1 MPALYRTYR
10 PKRFSEVVGQSHI
23 VRTLKNAVVADSPA
37 HAYLFCGGRG
47 LGKTTLARIMARA
60 LNCLEVK
67 DGEACLTCRVC
78 REIDAGS
85 FLDLLE
91 VDAASN
97 TGVDN
102 VRALI
107 DTVRFQPTSGKYKM
121 YIIDEAHMLSKGAWN
136 ALLKTLEEPP
146 SRTVFVMATTE
157 IGKVPATINSRAQ
170 AFTFNKFSDAELVG
184 QLEVVAKQEQR
195 NIEPSVLNLI
205 AHTAEGGMRDALTLL
220 DQVFSLGDQPAMLD
234 VERLLGKTGKHVLC
248 DLLSIISKGSAG
260 ELPQFFQTLT
270 TTYFDM
276 QAVNRDLLELL
287 RELLVARLTGRAIVE
302 LQDYAGEYNN
312 LSETDLLFLIRQYL
326 RSYKEIS
333 GSPDGS
339 LPLLIASLEGAYK
352 MHAPLKAPTSEIR
365 AAPVEQ
371 TLPQQ
376 SAPAPTSMSASH
388 VVSAAAHGSLPTK
401 GESHS
406 VTPGSA
412 VPLQQTSVLD
422 SPFILNEQQV
432 RDAWPDA
439 CNKLKDVNGPLGTLV
454 RNSPICVVEG
464 NSISIG
470 VKYLFHKEKLESVKN
485 KQLIS
490 QSLSEFFGG
499 PVRVIAQFIE
509 RDESSGSVGETLSD
523 ALKIF
528 GGELVE

>member
-60 LNCLEVK
+60 LNCLDVK

-157 IGKVPATINSRAQ
+157 SSKVPATINSRAQ
-170 AFTFNKFSDAELVG
+170 SFTFNKFSDAELIF
-184 QLEVVAKQEQR
+184 QLEAVVKQEQR
-195 NIEPSVLNLI
+195 SLETPVLTLI

-220 DQVFSLGDQPAMLD
+220 DQVLSLGDKPALLD
-234 VERLLGKTGKHVLC
+234 VERLLGKTGKHMLC
-248 DLLSIISKGSAG
+248 DLLSLITTGSAA
-260 ELPQFFQTLT
+260 ELPNFFQTLT
-270 TTYFDM
+270 ATYFDM

-287 RELLVARLTGRAIVE
+287 RELLVARLTGKTVLE
-302 LQDYAGEYNN
+302 LGEYPGEYST

-333 GSPDGS
+333 GSPDAS

-352 MHAPLKAPTSEIR
+352 MHPLPKTSAPEQSSAPAQSKVAPQSVVAPISPNANAPLKAAVSEPVSIKAETSREAVDSIPL
-365 AAPVEQ
+365 ATQ
-371 TLPQQ
+371 K
-376 SAPAPTSMSASH
+376 AS
-388 VVSAAAHGSLPTK
+388 T
-401 GESHS
+401 
-406 VTPGSA
+406 
-412 VPLQQTSVLD
+412 D
-422 SPFILNEQQV
+422 SSFTLNEQHV

-439 CNKLKDVNGPLGTLV
+439 CNKLKEANGPLGTLV
-454 RNSPICVVEG
+454 RNSPICAVEG

-485 KQLIS
+485 RQLIS

-499 PVRVIAQFIE
+499 PVRVMAQFIE
-509 RDESSGSVGETLSD
+509 REEENGSVGDTLNS